1 MKQTL
6 CIARREYLA
15 TVRTKGF
22 VIGLLLA
29 PLLMFGAIL
38 VIPLFQGHRDTS
50 DRRIAVVDR
59 TGRLAEA
66 IREAAEKRNG
76 EAVHDQKSGKKV
88 APAYLIEVVE
98 PDDSE
103 PSAQRLAL
111 SDRVRRKELHAYLE
125 IGAEVVHP
133 GDDVDASRIGYHSP
147 GAALD
152 DIRSW
157 LRGAIN
163 PRLRDLRLADAGL
176 TEDQVPDLFR
186 WDQVEPMSLV
196 SADAET
202 GKVKQAQRHN
212 EAQAIVGPA
221 VLAMIMYL
229 MILMAA
235 LPMLNAVMEEKT
247 QRIAE
252 VLLGAAPPFALM
264 AGKLL
269 SALAVALTGAG
280 VYVAL
285 GISSGAYLAALA
297 FIPWHVLPWFVLYL
311 VPGILM
317 FAAMSAALGA
327 ACNDPKDAQNLTFP
341 VILPAILPMFFLAPV
356 IQDPRSPLATGLSLF
371 PPFTPVIMVIRLGH
385 PAGAPWWQGALGF
398 VGLVLAALLAVWVAG
413 RIFRVAILIQGG
425 SPRFADLVRWA
436 LKG

>member
-1 MKQTL
+1 
-6 CIARREYLA
+6 
-15 TVRTKGF
+15 
-22 VIGLLLA
+22 
-29 PLLMFGAIL
+29 MFGAIL
-38 VIPLFQGHRDTS
+38 VIPLFQGLRDTS

-59 TGRLAEA
+59 TGRVAAE
-66 IREAAEKRNG
+66 IEEAAEKRNK
-76 EAVHDQKSGKKV
+76 ETVHDQKTGKKI
-88 APAYLIEVVE
+88 APAYLIETVA
-98 PDDSE
+98 PDDAD

-111 SDRVRRKELHAYLE
+111 SDRVRQKQLHAYLE
-125 IGAEVVHP
+125 IGADAVHP
-133 GDDVDASRIGYHSP
+133 GDDPDASRIGYHCP

-152 DIRSW
+152 DIRGW

-176 TEDQVPDLFR
+176 TEEQVPDLFR

-196 SADAET
+196 SADEQT
-202 GKVKQAQRHN
+202 GKIKQARRHN
-212 EAQAIVGPA
+212 EAEAVVGPM
-221 VLAMIMYL
+221 VLALVMYL

-269 SALAVALTGAG
+269 SALAVAMTGAA

-285 GISSGAYLAALA
+285 GITSGAYLGALA
-297 FIPWHVLPWFVLYL
+297 FVPWGVLPWFLLYL
-311 VPGILM
+311 GPGIVM

-371 PPFTPVIMVIRLGH
+371 PPFTPVLMLLRLGH
-385 PAGAPWWQGALGF
+385 PAGAPWWHGALGF
-398 VGLVLAALLAVWVAG
+398 VGLVLASLLAVWVAG

-425 SPRFADLVRWA
+425 SPRFADLIRWA
-436 LKG
+436 MKG

>member
-1 MKQTL
+1 MNPAL
-6 CIARREYLA
+6 CIAKREYLA

-22 VIGLLLA
+22 IIGLFVA

-50 DRRIAVVDR
+50 DRRIAVLDW
-59 TGRLAEA
+59 TGRVAAA
-66 IREAAEKRNG
+66 IEKAAEERNA
-76 EAVHDQKSGKKV
+76 ETVRDQDSGKKH
-88 APAYLIEVVE
+88 APAYLIETVA
-98 PDDSE
+98 PDEAD

-111 SDRVRRKELHAYLE
+111 SDRVRSKELHAFLE
-125 IGAEVVHP
+125 IGPDAVHP
-133 GDDVDASRIGYHSP
+133 GENPETARIGYHSP

-152 DIRSW
+152 DLRTW
-157 LRGAIN
+157 LRGVIN
-163 PRLRDLRLADAGL
+163 PELRDLRLADAGL
-176 TEDQVPDLFR
+176 TKEQVPDLFR
-186 WDQVEPMSLV
+186 WDPVEPMSLV
-196 SADAET
+196 TADEQTGEVKEAER
-202 GKVKQAQRHN
+202 QN

-221 VLAMIMYL
+221 ALALVMYL

-280 VYVAL
+280 VYVML
-285 GISSGAYLAALA
+285 GIASGAYLAALA
-297 FIPWHVLPWFVLYL
+297 FVPWHVLPWFALYL
-311 VPGILM
+311 GPGIIM
-317 FAAMSAALGA
+317 FAAASAALGA

-356 IQDPRSPLATGLSLF
+356 IEDPRSPLATGLSLF
-371 PPFTPVIMVIRLGH
+371 PPFTPVLMLLRLGH
-385 PAGAPWWQGALGF
+385 PSGAPWWHGLLGF
-398 VGLVLAALLAVWVAG
+398 IGLALAALLAVWVAG

-425 SPRFADLVRWA
+425 SPRFSDLVRWA